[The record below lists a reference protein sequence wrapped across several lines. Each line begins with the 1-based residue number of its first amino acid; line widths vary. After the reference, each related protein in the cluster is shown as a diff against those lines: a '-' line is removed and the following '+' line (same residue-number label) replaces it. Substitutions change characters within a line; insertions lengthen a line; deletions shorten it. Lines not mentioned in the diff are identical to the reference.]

1 MSGQDFYPL
10 SLKTV
15 PDSSPFVCVNIDQD
29 LFSHLL
35 TKSGQPFESLRIMIV
50 AGNGRIVSFS
60 SSPWMSRT
68 GFGALGEI

>member
-10 SLKTV
+10 SLKTL
-15 PDSSPFVCVNIDQD
+15 PDSSPFVYVNIDQD

-35 TKSGQPFESLRIMIV
+35 TKSGQPSKSLRIVTV
-50 AGNGRIVSFS
+50 AGNGCVISFS
-60 SSPWMSRT
+60 SSPWTSGT